1 MSHEQQGGALSGDQ
15 LYRFFYYM
23 YNDKTELPEKFIPLN
38 EEDSKLYNNKLKVFY
53 NPENIHIVVVHR
65 GTKLKS
71 NRDVFNNVRNFIAV
85 KNEYLITYRNLT
97 AKEGHVEL
105 KNFLIKIYRY
115 KDSIKYLRYKSITDY
130 IDRLLKTFK
139 NLTVSDAVDKLL
151 KRKLSTI
158 GYSQGAVY
166 AYLYGEDGK
175 ETLVYNPA
183 PFFEKKPENTYVV
196 KTTIDPVSVL
206 NSSKKIYTINKK
218 IKNYKELQ
226 KIKTYKDA
234 HSLNHLK
241 NVKRMF
247 GNPTLHTKYK
257 KSKSRKNKQ
266 TNKNVTR
273 KNKK

>member
-1 MSHEQQGGALSGDQ
+1 MNDEHHGGALSGDQ
-15 LYRFFYYM
+15 LYRFFYHM

-38 EEDSKLYNNKLKVFY
+38 EDDLKLYNNKLKVFY

-97 AKEGHVEL
+97 AKEGHIEL

-115 KDSIKYLRYKSITDY
+115 KGSIKYLRYKSITDY

-196 KTTIDPVSVL
+196 KIEKDPVSAL
-206 NSSKKIYTINKK
+206 NSSKKIYVLNKK
-218 IKNYKELQ
+218 TRTYKE
-226 KIKTYKDA
+226 A
-234 HSLNHLK
+234 HSLKHLK
-241 NVKRMF
+241 NSKRMF

-266 TNKNVTR
+266 TKKNVTL